1 MSISSPERSSGTA
14 LDRPT
19 EPSPNEPMPRRGGV
33 RRGRLTHSLLAAAL
47 ALVATLAIAPF
58 SAAAEAPSGVAQAT
72 PTVLAV
78 WALVDGD
85 TPLSHGRVRVYE
97 KGSRSALLQSNG
109 KAQERAHGSGVALL
123 EFARLPSDFTVEV
136 SGARPGGRP
145 LRGTF
150 RAVVH
155 GYTAGRVVHVDPVT
169 TLIAA
174 RRQRGR
180 PISAA
185 AARRKI
191 YRLLRVPA
199 WQDQADLRNSD
210 HYFDGD
216 AYLRAARR
224 AGGVAALD
232 RALIREELRRG
243 DRSRRFV
250 TRRGPAARA
259 SKGVDWLG
267 LLAGD
272 PSVLVKEAFKA
283 VALLAGQKIAG
294 LAAEKAG
301 NAALGWVLAAF
312 GFGDVLKDQ
321 DMAEI
326 KLALSALG
334 KQLTQV
340 QGQVQLAGFS
350 TLVHQTDRTIGQIDH
365 ASSQLALLANMPA
378 NDPTKAAFTSTIVG
392 YIGAN
397 LLDAPAILNQN
408 LGTAI
413 PLSDNLLKSASRVV
427 AQRGRF
433 FDRSSSQAIRSVYDY
448 FSAYQ
453 VKLAILL
460 TEYFHAKPEIYSAT
474 NVTATLNGVEANV
487 RAQEGSLKPTVP
499 ANAVID
505 TKTNRMWT
513 QDYEGP
519 AEVNMHEVAEIY
531 KPSRGRAYFR
541 TKQPYGLG
549 PKTIPG
555 LPHGNW
561 LLPSSAAFEQLVEGW
576 SGANPAAWLHSQA
589 HISNRLLDAG
599 GGQMWIRDYHHFIQ
613 GTWPSLQPYVF
624 DLRRGERRARPFFS
638 WFFENGWKE
647 DFTAAR
653 AGRLFHRDLDAGEN
667 YWWGG

>member
-1 MSISSPERSSGTA
+1 MRAPCA
-14 LDRPT
+14 F
-19 EPSPNEPMPRRGGV
+19 
-33 RRGRLTHSLLAAAL
+33 AL
-47 ALVATLAIAPF
+47 ALLTTLAIAPL
-58 SAAAEAPSGVAQAT
+58 SAAAATPAAVAQAT
-72 PTVLAV
+72 PSLLAV
-78 WALVDGD
+78 WAIVDGD
-85 TPLSHGRVRVYE
+85 TPLSHGRVRVYPT
-97 KGSRSALLQSNG
+97 GSRSAL
-109 KAQERAHGSGVALL
+109 AQTDGRREERTYGSGVALL
-123 EFARLPSDFTVEV
+123 EFAQLPRDFTVEV
-136 SGARPGGRP
+136 SGARADGRL

-155 GYTAGRVVHVDPVT
+155 GYSTGRVVHVDPVT
-169 TLIAA
+169 TLIEA
-174 RRQRGR
+174 RQEAGR

-185 AARRKI
+185 SARHKI
-191 YRLLRVPA
+191 YRLLRVPT
-199 WQDQADLRNSD
+199 WQNQADLRNSD
-210 HYFDGD
+210 YYFDGD

-224 AGGVAALD
+224 AGGVTALN
-232 RALIREELRRG
+232 RALIREELDPG
-243 DRSRRFV
+243 DEARRFV
-250 TRRGPAARA
+250 TRPEPAARA
-259 SKGVDWLG
+259 AKVDWLA

-283 VALLAGQKIAG
+283 VALLAGQKVGG

-312 GFGDVLKDQ
+312 GYGDVLKDQ

-334 KQLTQV
+334 KQLTQM
-340 QGQVQLAGFS
+340 QGQVQLGGFS

-365 ASSQLALLANMPA
+365 ASSQLALLANMPS
-378 NDPTKAAFTSTIVG
+378 NDSTKAAFTSTIVG

-397 LLDAPAILNQN
+397 LLDAPSILNQN

-427 AQRGRF
+427 AQRSRF
-433 FDRSSSQAIRSVYDY
+433 FDRSSSQEVRSVYDY
-448 FSAYQ
+448 FAAYQ

-460 TEYFHAKPEIYSAT
+460 TEYFHAKPEIYSPA
-474 NVTATLNGVEANV
+474 NVTATLNGLEANV

-499 ANAVID
+499 TNTVVD

-541 TKQPYGLG
+541 TRQPYGLG

-555 LPHGNW
+555 LPFGNW
-561 LLPSSAAFEQLVEGW
+561 LLPPSAAFEQLVEGW
-576 SGANPAAWLHSQA
+576 SGANPAAWLHTQA
-589 HISNRLLDAG
+589 HISKRLLDAG

-624 DLRRGERRARPFFS
+624 DLRRGERSARPFFS
-638 WFFENGWKE
+638 WFFADGWKE

-653 AGRLFHRDLDAGEN
+653 AGRLFYRELGAGEA
-667 YWWGG
+667 YWWSG

>member
-1 MSISSPERSSGTA
+1 
-14 LDRPT
+14 
-19 EPSPNEPMPRRGGV
+19 
-33 RRGRLTHSLLAAAL
+33 
-47 ALVATLAIAPF
+47 
-58 SAAAEAPSGVAQAT
+58 
-72 PTVLAV
+72 
-78 WALVDGD
+78 
-85 TPLSHGRVRVYE
+85 
-97 KGSRSALLQSNG
+97 
-109 KAQERAHGSGVALL
+109 L
-123 EFARLPSDFTVEV
+123 EFAHLPSDFTVEV
-136 SGARPGGRP
+136 SDARPGGQP

-150 RAVVH
+150 RAVVN
-155 GYTAGRVVHVDPVT
+155 GYTAGAVVYVDPVT

-174 RRQRGR
+174 RRQSGR

-185 AARRKI
+185 AARHKI
-191 YRLLRVPA
+191 YRLLRIPE
-199 WQDQADLRNSD
+199 WQNQADLRNSD
-210 HYFDGD
+210 QYFDGD

-224 AGGVAALD
+224 AGGAAALD
-232 RALIREELRRG
+232 RALIREELRPG
-243 DRSRRFV
+243 DQSHRFV
-250 TRRGPAARA
+250 TRRPEPTVRI
-259 SKGVDWLG
+259 SKGVDWLA

-283 VALLAGQKIAG
+283 VSLLAGQKLAG

-312 GFGDVLKDQ
+312 GYGDVLKDQ

-326 KLALSALG
+326 KLALRALD
-334 KQLTQV
+334 KQLTQM

-413 PLSDNLLKSASRVV
+413 PLSDNLLKSASRLV

-433 FDRSSSQAIRSVYDY
+433 FDRSSSNAVRSVYDY

-453 VKLAILL
+453 VKLAVLL
-460 TEYFHAKPEIYSAT
+460 TEYFHAKPEIYSPT

-487 RAQEGSLKPTVP
+487 RAQESSLKPTVP
-499 ANAVID
+499 ANVVID

-519 AEVNMHEVAEIY
+519 AEVDMHAIAEIY
-531 KPSRGRAYFR
+531 KPRRGRAYFR
-541 TKQPYGLG
+541 TKQPSGLG

-561 LLPSSAAFEQLVEGW
+561 LLPSRAAFEQLQQGW
-576 SGANPAAWLHSQA
+576 SGANPAEWLHSQA
-589 HISNRLLDAG
+589 HISKRLLDASA
-599 GGQMWIRDYHHFIQ
+599 GQMWTRDDFHFIQ
-613 GTWPSLQPYVF
+613 GTFPRLDYGVF
-624 DLRRGERRARPFFS
+624 DLRRGERRVRGGFT

-653 AGRLFHRDLDAGEN
+653 AGRLYYRDLDGGET